1 MSKKKKKECVNYNIF
16 ALEYLRGIIKDSYR
30 LKDECTTI
38 EDCFDYVKRVD
49 YFQEALDSIESD
61 IIIDKYHEYLGVIKT
76 TYDYCNATLDEENKK
91 YKETRDEIVK
101 LFISKYGIPLNKI
114 GLTIKDLVG
123 GE

>member
-1 MSKKKKKECVNYNIF
+1 MKKKEKEYVNYDIF
-16 ALEYLRGIIKDSYR
+16 VLEYLRGIIKDSYR
-30 LKDECTTI
+30 LRDECSTI

-61 IIIDKYHEYLGVIKT
+61 VIKDKYRKYLGVIKS
-76 TYDYCNATLDEENKK
+76 TYDYCNETLNEENKK

-101 LFISKYGIPLNKI
+101 LFISKYGIPLNQI

>member
-1 MSKKKKKECVNYNIF
+1 MKKEKEYVNYGIF

-30 LKDECTTI
+30 LRDECATI

-49 YFQEALDSIESD
+49 YFQEALDNIESD
-61 IIIDKYHEYLGVIKT
+61 VIKDKYRQYLCVIKT
-76 TYDYCNATLDEENKK
+76 TYDYCKETIKEENKV
-91 YKETRDEIVK
+91 YKETSDKIVK
-101 LFISKYGIPLNKI
+101 LLISKYGIPLNKI